1 MTSNATLL
9 ARRRRL
15 LGAAYRLFYEEPVHL
30 VSGSGVWLRDADGR
44 DYLDAYNNVASVG
57 HCHPLVV
64 EALSTQAATLNTHTR
79 YLHEAVLMYAERL
92 LELMPDAL
100 GNVMFTCTGSEAN
113 DLALRAAKVF
123 TGGTGI
129 IVTKHAYHGVTEL
142 TAGLSPSLGAGAPPA
157 RDVYYVAAPDPL
169 HDGSTDGTM
178 FAADVRAALERM
190 RADDVAPCA
199 LLADTIFSSDGIQP
213 FPLGALRLAA
223 EEIRAAGGL
232 FIADEVQAGVG
243 RTGTHMWGFARH
255 GVVPD
260 LVTMGKPLGDGHP
273 IGAVA
278 ARPPIFDMFGERA
291 RYFNTF
297 GGNPVSAR
305 VGLAVLD
312 VIRDEGLT
320 ANAAQVGA
328 ALEQAVRAIQS
339 RTACIADVR
348 AAGLYLGAEIVDP
361 ATEAPD
367 AARAAAIVN
376 TMRAKG
382 VLISNSG
389 PAGNVLKIRP
399 PLCFSPQNV
408 DMLAS
413 RLEDSIAAS
422 A

>member
-1 MTSNATLL
+1 MTSNAHLL
-9 ARRRRL
+9 ERRRRL
-15 LGAAYRLFYEEPVHL
+15 LGGAYRLFYTEPVHL
-30 VSGSGVWLRDADGR
+30 VSGSGVWLRDSDGKT
-44 DYLDAYNNVASVG
+44 YLDAYNNVASVG

-64 EALSTQAATLNTHTR
+64 EALATQAATLNTHTR
-79 YLHEAVLMYAERL
+79 YLHEAVLLYAERL

-129 IVTKHAYHGVTEL
+129 IITKHAYHGVTEL

-157 RDVYYVAAPDPL
+157 HDVYFVSAPDPL
-169 HDGSTDGTM
+169 HDGNADGTL
-178 FAADVRAALERM
+178 FASNVRAALERM
-190 RADDVAPCA
+190 RADGVTPCA
-199 LLADTIFSSDGIQP
+199 LLVDTIFSSDGIQP
-213 FPLGALRLAA
+213 FPRGALRLAA
-223 EEIRAAGGL
+223 DEMRAAGGV

-278 ARPPIFDMFGERA
+278 ARPAIFDMFGDKA

-312 VIRDEGLT
+312 VIRDEGLLE
-320 ANAAQVGA
+320 NAATVGA
-328 ALEQAVRAIQS
+328 AMEQAVRFLQS
-339 RTACIADVR
+339 REACIADVR
-348 AAGLYLGAEIVDP
+348 AAGLYLGAEIVDT
-361 ATEAPD
+361 ATGAPD
-367 AARAAAIVN
+367 AVRAAAIVN
-376 TMRAKG
+376 AMRADG

-399 PLCFSPQNV
+399 PLCFSLHNV
-408 DMLAS
+408 DRLAS
-413 RLEDSIAAS
+413 CLESSIAMS